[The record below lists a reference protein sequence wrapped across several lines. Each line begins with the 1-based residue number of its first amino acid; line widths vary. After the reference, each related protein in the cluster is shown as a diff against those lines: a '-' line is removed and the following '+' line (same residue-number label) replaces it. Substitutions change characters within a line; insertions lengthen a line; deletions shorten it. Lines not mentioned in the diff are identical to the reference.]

1 MSTAEAKTEPTRH
14 PPDIV
19 EAAHVVLDP
28 RCDSLRLALA
38 VKRLNEGT
46 GWVILGRHETL
57 LEASARV
64 LRDALACAEA
74 ALAKIKEEKIGGH
87 HLCEK
92 GHGWVV
98 DGQPCYLCQ
107 HANAVALSEERDKF
121 AGLFATERERREKA
135 EADLVATRL
144 LLEDSE
150 LGCGRL
156 NESARIGWSG
166 ALRLR
171 DTRNR
176 LIGELTEARE
186 DTELLDW
193 LESNGKPE
201 TYEDAPH
208 ATVWC
213 IIGDPDEHDLR
224 KSIRAAREA
233 GKGQP

>member
-1 MSTAEAKTEPTRH
+1 MNTPVKHNEATIAQAKADANRFLSTVEIHIQHCGSIPTVKLEH
-14 PPDIV
+14 
-19 EAAHVVLDP
+19 L
-28 RCDSLRLALA
+28 LAF
-38 VKRLNEGT
+38 K
-46 GWVILGRHETL
+46 
-57 LEASARV
+57 V
-64 LRDALACAEA
+64 LRDAPACAEA

-121 AGLFATERERREKA
+121 AGLFAAERQRREKA

-176 LIGELTEARE
+176 LIGELTEARKVAEIHRAFCEEALTLCE
-186 DTELLDW
+186 DTQVAAAIIVKMRQIRADQLD
-193 LESNGKPE
+193 
-201 TYEDAPH
+201 
-208 ATVWC
+208 
-213 IIGDPDEHDLR
+213 
-224 KSIRAAREA
+224 AAREA
-233 GKGQP
+233 EKGGA